1 MKIEFVLNKKGLTL
15 TLEGAGIVSVVEPAP
30 GDINKYIKANF
41 ETCYF
46 SDLVNIQKCIEKDIK
61 CVVYFNDTIYHGKY
75 LNPSAIDAN
84 PIVKLD

>member
-15 TLEGAGIVSVVEPAP
+15 TVEGTGIVSVVEPAP

-41 ETCYF
+41 ETCHF
-46 SDLVNIQKCIEKDIK
+46 SNLVNIQKCIEKDTK
-61 CVVYFNDTIYHGKY
+61 CVVFFNDKTYRGKY